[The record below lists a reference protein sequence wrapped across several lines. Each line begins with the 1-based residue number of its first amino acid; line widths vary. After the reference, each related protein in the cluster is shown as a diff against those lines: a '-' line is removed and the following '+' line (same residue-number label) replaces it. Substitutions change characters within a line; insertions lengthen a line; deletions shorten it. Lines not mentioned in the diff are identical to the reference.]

1 MSFLASG
8 GGPTVTVIRWSA
20 RALALPVFAMWGMFF
35 VAHLMEWFSNP
46 SKLPPPWVFG
56 MMALHLGIL
65 VGLVV
70 GWRWE
75 TVGAVVSIVCAAVF
89 FHDAARPRDVWTFTI
104 GTSLPGL
111 LWLLCV
117 ALTTLNGGVAKPAA
131 PVAP

>member
-8 GGPTVTVIRWSA
+8 GGPAVTVIRWSA
-20 RALALPVFAMWGMFF
+20 RVLALAVFLLWGAFF
-35 VAHLMEWFSNP
+35 LEHLEWFAHP
-46 SKLPPPWVFG
+46 AHLPPPWVFG

-75 TVGAVVSIVCAAVF
+75 AVGAVVSIVCAAVF
-89 FHDAARPRDVWTFTI
+89 FHYAARPRDVWTFTI
-104 GTSLPGL
+104 VTALPGL

-117 ALTTLNGGVAKPAA
+117 ALTVLSRSAARPAA
-131 PVAP
+131 PAGP